1 MHCLFHIALF
11 YRINPLQKNKF
22 LKMKHAKDETIIE
35 YKIKRMKNIRISPF
49 TGTKRVTEM
58 FE

>member
-1 MHCLFHIALF
+1 MFVSYCTV
-11 YRINPLQKNKF
+11 LQTKSLTKNKF

-58 FE
+58 SE